1 MSEEESDIEG
11 QDTGESNDGA
21 ISCMDPS
28 GMCFAESF
36 AQQRKIQLLKAA
48 QERERRSIRETHL
61 RRETFKIIESLL
73 EGRMDQEYLIR
84 CASLLSQSDFDNVHE
99 ERSLASLC
107 GYPLCENRLDQLDGK
122 KRKQLFKIDSRNKQN
137 LQDGRIQ
144 TLLLCVMLPIL
155 VLPSR
160 TNVK

>member
-11 QDTGESNDGA
+11 QDTAESNDGA
-21 ISCMDPS
+21 ISCMDAS
-28 GMCFAESF
+28 GMCFTERF

-48 QERERRSIRETHL
+48 EERERRSIRETHL

-73 EGRMDQEYLIR
+73 EGRMDPEYLIR

-122 KRKQLFKIDSRNKQN
+122 KRKQLFKIDPRNKQIYKMEEFR
-137 LQDGRIQ
+137 LF
-144 TLLLCVMLPIL
+144 LLCLMLPIL
-155 VLPSR
+155 VLSSR